1 MTDRLPEA
9 KPEKLVT
16 VVRLDLPDGAH
27 TPQAMHAYREFLDQ
41 YPATEAKHYEGS
53 NHLAVVTVPDYEA
66 FAKLLERAIDAG
78 IDYAVFREPDF
89 GDYETAA
96 TFAPGPAT
104 RWLTRDLPLL
114 RLVPAR

>member
-1 MTDRLPEA
+1 MSDRPETP

-41 YPATEAKHYEGS
+41 YPDTEAAHYAGS
-53 NHLAVVTVPDYEA
+53 NHLAVLTVPTYEA
-66 FAKLLERAIDAG
+66 FAELLKRAIDAG

-89 GDYETAA
+89 NDDETAA
-96 TFAPGPAT
+96 TFAPGPAC